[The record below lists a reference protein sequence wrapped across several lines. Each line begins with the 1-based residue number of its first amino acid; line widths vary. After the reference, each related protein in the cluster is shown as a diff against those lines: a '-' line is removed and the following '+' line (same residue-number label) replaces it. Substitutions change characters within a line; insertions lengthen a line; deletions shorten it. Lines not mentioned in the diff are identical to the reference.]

1 MARSARPGVAR
12 RAGGRQAQRLKEG
25 GEVVTLSKRLGHA
38 TPQVTMT
45 VYADE
50 IEEAN
55 DGAAR
60 RAQANQLFA
69 GTKLAAFLAASETG
83 HGGDAWQQAA

>member
-1 MARSARPGVAR
+1 MTPGSPVISFHSLR
-12 RAGGRQAQRLKEG
+12 HTHEPVDQGG

-60 RAQANQLFA
+60 RAQAN
-69 GTKLAAFLAASETG
+69 K
-83 HGGDAWQQAA
+83 